1 MPPSACCPGQGSS
14 STDRGTMPQCRAT
27 QLSRRLGMIGAAPGA
42 EVVAEGSAIVVTP
55 GAEEGV
61 EAVDASGSSAAST
74 VIATPGKEQEAELSA
89 SGSSARSA
97 IVVPPGA
104 EEVDASGSG
113 AVSALVATTGA
124 EPGALGTSVMS
135 GDGVVLDEA
144 AEAGLVSVG
153 VEATVLN
160 LGRGLDHA
168 DGDDDEPS
176 MDNLDGA
183 NVDVGSAAL
192 CHPDFCDG
200 LRETCWDTPMEFRD
214 RPPLPL
220 W

>member
-1 MPPSACCPGQGSS
+1 MA
-14 STDRGTMPQCRAT
+14 DAV
-27 QLSRRLGMIGAAPGA
+27 GAAPDA
-42 EVVAEGSAIVVTP
+42 EVLTP

-61 EAVDASGSSAAST
+61 VADASGSSATST
-74 VIATPGKEQEAELSA
+74 IVATP
-89 SGSSARSA
+89 R
-97 IVVPPGA
+97 A

-160 LGRGLDHA
+160 QGRGLDHA

-176 MDNLDGA
+176 VDSFDGA
-183 NVDVGSAAL
+183 NVDVGSAAV
-192 CHPDFCDG
+192 CHPNSCGG
-200 LRETCWDTPMEFRD
+200 LRETCWDTPTEFQGWETPAEFRA
-214 RPPLPL
+214 RSRLPL
-220 W
+220 WCPRSKLVGGGTPLEPPQVEAMSPGAKPGAVADGAKLGAVA